1 MSQDNPAMLQ
11 EETLPTALRAHS
23 QELWWREDEHGVLQ
37 HVSDT
42 ALHLTGQPPAALC
55 GQPVSRLLDA
65 DARHALAQAQAEG
78 RAACHTQLQC
88 HGRPPRPVALS
99 AQPLTDARGQPAGRW
114 VLARDLTEVARLEAR
129 LQDSERRYLELGETA
144 SEGIAVV
151 QDGCFQFVNR
161 HLCEFVGMTEAQL
174 LGRPFLEVIHEDDHE
189 LVFSNHRKRLAGVPI
204 PTRYEYRV
212 KTLTRGVRWLEMGG
226 ALIDW
231 QGRPATINTINDVT
245 VRKELEAQVRQL
257 AFVDALTG
265 LPNRRL
271 LDDRLRMAVNQAP
284 RSGLHGA
291 VLFIDLDRFKPLND
305 THGHAAGDALLV
317 AVAQRLQGAVRASDS
332 VARLGGDEF
341 VVMLTPLPASAAEA
355 HHQAEAVAAKLRERL
370 AQPYVLV
377 LPDSGAERA
386 EAAEGAEGAERRVLH
401 HGAASIGVAVF
412 GPQDDS
418 AEAVLARADQ
428 AMYRAKARR

>member
-1 MSQDNPAMLQ
+1 MSHNNQAMQSEGLPAALQ
-11 EETLPTALRAHS
+11 ACSHEM
-23 QELWWREDEHGVLQ
+23 WWREDAAGVLQ
-37 HVSDT
+37 QVSGT
-42 ALHLTGQPPAALC
+42 ALHLSGWSPAALA
-55 GQPVSRLLDA
+55 GGPVGRLLA
-65 DARHALAQAQAEG
+65 AEALQALAAAQAQGLPGCSAL
-78 RAACHTQLQC
+78 LQC
-88 HGRPPRPVALS
+88 QGGPPRPVALH
-99 AQPLTDARGQPAGRW
+99 AHGLHDASGQPAGRW
-114 VLARDLTEVARLEAR
+114 VLARDLTEQQRLEAR

-161 HLCEFVGMTEAQL
+161 HLCDFVGLTEAEL
-174 LGRPFLEVIHEDDHE
+174 LGRPFLDFIHEDDHE

-212 KTLTRGVRWLEMGG
+212 KTRARGMRWLEMGG

-231 QGRPATINTINDVT
+231 HGRPATINTINDVT

-271 LDDRLRMAVNQAP
+271 LDDRLRMAVHQGA
-284 RSGLHGA
+284 RTGLHGA
-291 VLFIDLDRFKPLND
+291 LLFIDLDRFKALND

-317 AVAQRLQGAVRASDS
+317 AVARRLQAAVRASDS

-341 VVMLTPLPASAAEA
+341 VVMLTPLPAGAAEA
-355 HHQAEAVAAKLRERL
+355 QQQAEAVAAKLHEQL
-370 AQPYVLV
+370 AQPSELL
-377 LPDSGAERA
+377 LPGP
-386 EAAEGAEGAERRVLH
+386 EGVERRILH

-412 GPQDDS
+412 GPQDQS
-418 AEAVLARADQ
+418 ADEVLARADR
-428 AMYRAKARR
+428 AMYRAKVALKVGR